1 MQGSALN
8 ATSPIR
14 MNLIRRRDRKVKIS
28 RFRRA
33 PYHTLT
39 VPLQVRHLHFMADRY
54 KRIALQLAV
63 LASWVT
69 MTSTDFVT
77 EFWVGGRPF
86 LIYTY
91 HHPLQPVSVDVE
103 LCRRK
108 GAIVQL
114 LFTVHRN
121 TKHALPAAWLIHS
134 SAGVLSKLCL
144 AITRELATKL

>member
-14 MNLIRRRDRKVKIS
+14 MNFIRRRDRKVKIS

-33 PYHTLT
+33 PYHTYT

-63 LASWVT
+63 PASWVT

-91 HHPLQPVSVDVE
+91 HRPLRPVGVE

-121 TKHALPAAWLIHS
+121 TKHALPVAWLIHS

-144 AITRELATKL
+144 ASTREPATKL